1 MLKAIKIR
9 LYPDNIQKDYINNLL
24 GSYRLVYNLAL
35 NNKINAYSL
44 DKANL
49 GLSELGNYFHNDLTK
64 DPNYHFLNEHNTKV
78 LKQSIINLLDAY
90 KNFFKQ
96 KTGFP
101 KFKSRKDNKQSCR
114 FPIDAISKSNDY
126 SSNYLTLTK
135 QLKNIE
141 FRCSNYYH
149 YYLNTYKSG
158 IKSATLTKNKSG
170 NYYLSILIEG
180 NIDKELPKSDK
191 IIGIDL
197 GIKDFIV
204 TSDNERYVNIKSI
217 RNNEK
222 KLKRLQRSLSNKQFI
237 KTGEFKFSKKYNK
250 DIEIKKPSKNR
261 EKARI
266 KLAKFH
272 EKLTNIKENYL
283 HSIVNK
289 LLSENQTIVIEDL
302 SVSNMIK
309 NHKLARSIQEL
320 SLYRFKQILL
330 YKSEMYGKEVII
342 IDRFFPSSKLC
353 SLCGYKNN
361 DLKLRDREWL
371 CPHCGQLHDRDLN
384 ASLNIKNE
392 GIRIKNSKIGDR
404 ITEFKSEEIR

>member
-1 MLKAIKIR
+1 MKKNLHPIMLAGTGSDVGKSVIAAALCRIFKQDGYRPAPFKAQ
-9 LYPDNIQKDYINNLL
+9 NM
-24 GSYRLVYNLAL
+24 AL
-35 NNKINAYSL
+35 NSYATPE
-44 DKANL
+44 
-49 GLSELGNYFHNDLTK
+49 GLEIGRAQAVQA
-64 DPNYHFLNEHNTKV
+64 E
-78 LKQSIINLLDAY
+78 AA
-90 KNFFKQ
+90 
-96 KTGFP
+96 GFP

-114 FPIDAISKSNDY
+114 FPLEAISKSNDY
-126 SSNYLTLTK
+126 LSNHLTLTK

-141 FRCSNYYH
+141 FRCSDYYH

-158 IKSATLTKNKSG
+158 IKSATLTKTKSG

-180 NIDKELPKSDK
+180 NLEKELPKSDK

-204 TSDNERYVNIKSI
+204 TSDNERYTNIKSI

-222 KLKRLQRSLSNKQFI
+222 KLKKLQRSLSNKQFI

-309 NHKLARSIQEL
+309 NHKLAKSIQEL

-353 SLCGYKNN
+353 SLLDFENTAISPF
-361 DLKLRDREWL
+361 LK
-371 CPHCGQLHDRDLN
+371 
-384 ASLNIKNE
+384 SVK
-392 GIRIKNSKIGDR
+392 
-404 ITEFKSEEIR
+404 F